1 MVNPS
6 QLRFGKEIEKLQI
19 SDIVSLI
26 QNKIDESQNLE
37 YKEPSLDLNKDCNNL
52 AETISGFL
60 NTSGGILVY
69 GVSERREGDHRYPTG
84 IKWCNTA
91 KERLENLMKSK
102 IQPWEEK
109 IKIHRI
115 EKKESEQDGI
125 FVMEVPKSNNPPHMY
140 NYRYYQRL
148 NFQTQPMTHQNVLRA
163 FQTSW
168 LRGRDL
174 YQNVIEPLYSE
185 IKLNCQ
191 RIENFEQGVD
201 SQYQGITLHDRY
213 LYDLVELSLQK
224 RIDEFYRRMDEL
236 NSKLGYW
243 AHKVATKIINE
254 ELSRI
259 FDEHRDWIE
268 NHMENDNLLIS
279 VTVKD
284 PSGSIKVVGNNTI
297 NGALLQRTAVK
308 SYLQSQYKYG
318 EVVKFEPVL
327 HLSEDH
333 KISDSDFTDLW
344 ESCRSKAAKNKIY
357 LSIWDEIPKLVAMG
371 GEILGLMLAR

>member
-1 MVNPS
+1 
-6 QLRFGKEIEKLQI
+6 
-19 SDIVSLI
+19 
-26 QNKIDESQNLE
+26 
-37 YKEPSLDLNKDCNNL
+37 
-52 AETISGFL
+52 
-60 NTSGGILVY
+60 
-69 GVSERREGDHRYPTG
+69 
-84 IKWCNTA
+84 
-91 KERLENLMKSK
+91 
-102 IQPWEEK
+102 
-109 IKIHRI
+109 
-115 EKKESEQDGI
+115 
-125 FVMEVPKSNNPPHMY
+125 
-140 NYRYYQRL
+140 
-148 NFQTQPMTHQNVLRA
+148 MTHQNVLRA

-201 SQYQGITLHDRY
+201 NQYQGITLHDRY

-308 SYLQSQYKYG
+308 SYLQFQYKYG

-371 GEILGLMLAR
+371 REILGLMLAR